1 MTCAFC
7 HRAADG
13 GPSLGP
19 LEARTCL
26 PCARRLGVLL
36 IERPTMF
43 VSLWP
48 VLAEDDDGSP
58 EPKVRLSDGR
68 TVELRERTAE
78 LKRELSMDK
87 RLELAEML
95 GPLGL
100 PREAILEAAFVLR
113 EAEPNLVQRAL
124 DLLFSE
130 RTSPADLA
138 QLERLLLPS

>member
-1 MTCAFC
+1 M
-7 HRAADG
+7 
-13 GPSLGP
+13 
-19 LEARTCL
+19 
-26 PCARRLGVLL
+26 LL
-36 IERPTMF
+36 IERPTTF
-43 VSLWP
+43 VSIWP
-48 VLAEDDDGSP
+48 LLAEDDDGSP

-100 PREAILEAAFVLR
+100 PREALLEAAFVLT
-113 EAEPNLVQRAL
+113 EATPELVQRAV

-130 RTSPADLA
+130 RTSPADVA